1 MVFNLK
7 FWATPKTCCTYV
19 AGLHN
24 ERIPKMFRNR
34 MATEGCRSVAL
45 SVNGDNGRLN
55 ACGFFA
61 IDFCYDKL
69 NNYDGRALNRKTCID
84 NWRMRLLMLAK
95 EN

>member
-1 MVFNLK
+1 M
-7 FWATPKTCCTYV
+7 
-19 AGLHN
+19 AGLN
-24 ERIPKMFRNR
+24 DERIPKMFRHR
-34 MATEGCRSVAL
+34 MATEGCRSVAH
-45 SVNGDNGRLN
+45 SVNGDNDRLN